1 MIKEIFTQ
9 YIELQQ
15 QIKVLEDKKKGLSV
29 ECLEEMQKN
38 ELKQVKN
45 DLGTFSVV
53 ERKTWKYSDV
63 VKTQETEIKELKKK
77 EEESGEAKS
86 TISESLRFQLTK

>member
-1 MIKEIFTQ
+1 MKNELFAQ

-15 QIKVLEDKKKGLSV
+15 QIKVLEDKKKELSV
-29 ECLEEMQKN
+29 ECLEDMQKS

-53 ERKTWKYSDV
+53 ERKTWKYSDN
-63 VKTQETEIKELKKK
+63 VKIAEDATKAIKKT
-77 EEESGEAKS
+77 EEEDGTAKS
-86 TISESLRFQLTK
+86 TVSESLRFQLVK